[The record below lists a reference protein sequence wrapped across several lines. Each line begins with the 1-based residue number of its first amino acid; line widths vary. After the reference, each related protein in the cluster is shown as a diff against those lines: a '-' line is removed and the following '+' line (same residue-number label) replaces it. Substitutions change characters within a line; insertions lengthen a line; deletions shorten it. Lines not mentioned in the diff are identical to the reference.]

1 MITDIKKN
9 QGVIKE
15 KEKVDWNRPHGTEV
29 EFLIDGRIQL
39 NGEGGLLA
47 YLRGNI
53 LLNPHMTI
61 HYQLTDLKPVTVDR
75 VVEEIPKI
83 PDAIPPHPHT
93 MKLGEFLTYSRL
105 FASHKVE
112 EWLTKGFSRMSK
124 KAAEEVV
131 KAAKIPKGTL
141 SKKVSTLSSAQSKSL
156 YEAIQEAAF
165 LAPST
170 RSVMSLGEKAL
181 SLSVM
186 RLGKIDYF
194 SVVTRKPT
202 ICDFKPVQIEV
213 AVARLTERNKDE
225 DSSQVLRFA
234 NRVPLQF
241 DRASCAIL
249 KKVFAQLIGSHMELS
264 RVKVLFLKVLI

>member
-1 MITDIKKN
+1 
-9 QGVIKE
+9 
-15 KEKVDWNRPHGTEV
+15 
-29 EFLIDGRIQL
+29 
-39 NGEGGLLA
+39 
-47 YLRGNI
+47 
-53 LLNPHMTI
+53 MTI

-93 MKLGEFLTYSRL
+93 MKLGEFLSYSRL

-249 KKVFAQLIGSHMELS
+249 KSICSINWKSYGIKQE
-264 RVKVLFLKVLI
+264 